1 LFGGRVEVNDVVATP
16 TQQIGRFALTAG
28 TPMFKGSTAI
38 FGYNN
43 TFARSEGAAD
53 ANSFILQI
61 IYLF

>member
-1 LFGGRVEVNDVVATP
+1 
-16 TQQIGRFALTAG
+16 
-28 TPMFKGSTAI
+28 MFKGSTAI